1 MTVELLKR
9 YIKKIKI
16 EFLTK
21 RKIGIFLMDEN

>member
-21 RKIGIFLMDEN
+21 RKIGIFL